1 MQQVPST
8 VAWIGADA
16 EEYVAIW
23 THCRRCRAVV
33 GNAGV
38 VAFAW
43 TSRLDS
49 FLGRQLG
56 AVQPQ
61 KMGVEGRWPFPRHV
75 KYTAVFTKSRR
86 AVVRVATDPGIPRSR
101 ARQHI

>member
-38 VAFAW
+38 VAVAW
-43 TSRLDS
+43 ISKLDS
-49 FLGRQLG
+49 VPGRQIG
-56 AVQPQ
+56 AVQTQ
-61 KMGVEGRWPFPRHV
+61 QIGVERRWTLHRHV
-75 KYTAVFTKSRR
+75 KYTAVVTKSRR
-86 AVVRVATDPGIPRSR
+86 AVVRVATDPGISRS
-101 ARQHI
+101 